1 MATRR
6 SALFQCG
13 GSVLPYSLFYV
24 AQFLRSSYVII
35 CQLEQ
40 ETIFMMIFLDSS
52 ILCSNY
58 YMKGPSFDIVQKVG
72 TIVLGQIV
80 MDEVCNKY
88 QETLKEQYAKMR
100 RSIEDVNK
108 IASAIINVPDEKLVS
123 EECKKYRD
131 FLDMYI
137 IESGMTVPEEYPSI
151 SHEKI
156 VNRAL
161 QRKKPFKSDGSSGY
175 RDYLVWETCLRLA
188 EVYAY
193 EDIHFISS
201 NTRDFS
207 DSNEREKLHPDLLD
221 DLKERKISENRFH
234 YWTSLKSFIDNCAG
248 IIAADIDKRES
259 IISEIQHNV
268 NGFIQPINQFIENK
282 LVGLNIND
290 QDILI
295 PGINAVLIGFD
306 DLSNFDIEDV
316 SNLNENES
324 EYLLD
329 IRIDGVGIVESN
341 SDTQEI
347 KEFEDILFDIE
358 IINRHGNGKCT
369 VRTLVG
375 MKAHLR
381 ALYNKAKQHI
391 TSIELDYLDDYN
403 CPYCPY

>member
-1 MATRR
+1 
-6 SALFQCG
+6 
-13 GSVLPYSLFYV
+13 
-24 AQFLRSSYVII
+24 
-35 CQLEQ
+35 
-40 ETIFMMIFLDSS
+40 MMIFLDSS

-58 YMKGPSFDIVQKVG
+58 YMKGPSFDIIKKVG
-72 TIVLGQIV
+72 SIIFGQIV
-80 MDEVCNKY
+80 VDEVCNKF
-88 QETLKEQYAKMR
+88 QETLKEQYAKMQ

-108 IASAIINVPDEKLVS
+108 IVSVTIDVPNEILVL

-161 QRKKPFKSDGSSGY
+161 QRKRPFKSDGSSGY

-207 DSNEREKLHPDLLD
+207 DSNDREKLHPDLLN
-221 DLKERKISENRFH
+221 DLKERKISENRFY
-234 YWTSLKSFIDNCAG
+234 YWTSLKRFIDNCAG

-259 IISEIQHNV
+259 IISEIHNNV
-268 NGFIQPINQFIENK
+268 NGFIQPINQFIEKK
-282 LVGLNIND
+282 LLCMNIND

-295 PGINAVLIGFD
+295 PGTNAVLIGFD
-306 DLSNFDIEDV
+306 ELSDFVIEDI

-329 IRIDGVGIVESN
+329 ICIDGVGIVES
-341 SDTQEI
+341 SSYTQEI
-347 KEFEDILFDIE
+347 KEFEDIVFDIE
-358 IINRHGNGKCT
+358 IINQHGNGKCT
-369 VRTLVG
+369 VRMLVG

-381 ALYNKAKQHI
+381 ALYNKAKKHI

>member
-1 MATRR
+1 
-6 SALFQCG
+6 
-13 GSVLPYSLFYV
+13 
-24 AQFLRSSYVII
+24 
-35 CQLEQ
+35 
-40 ETIFMMIFLDSS
+40 MMIFLDSS

-259 IISEIQHNV
+259 IISEIQNNV

-290 QDILI
+290 QDILL
-295 PGINAVLIGFD
+295 PGANAVLIGYD
-306 DLSNFDIEDV
+306 DLSDFVIEDI
-316 SNLNENES
+316 SNLNDNKS
-324 EYLLD
+324 EYLID
-329 IRIDGVGIVESN
+329 ICIDGVGIVESS

-347 KEFEDILFDIE
+347 KDFEDIVFDIE
-358 IINRHGNGKCT
+358 IVNQHGNGKCT
-369 VRTLVG
+369 VRMLVG

-381 ALYNKAKQHI
+381 ALYDKAKQHI

-403 CPYCPY
+403 CQYCSY